1 MKPRRSGRI
10 LNIGSISVRGPHEG
24 NASPVTASFG
34 GGGLRQVIALD
45 GRPHGINYSC
55 LHPGNIRVERRI
67 ESGVASDKES
77 IMEPE
82 SIACAA
88 LAMMTLA
95 ADVTFLE
102 AIVLPTEQ
110 AYLGRD

>member
-67 ESGVASDKES
+67 ESGV
-77 IMEPE
+77 EPE